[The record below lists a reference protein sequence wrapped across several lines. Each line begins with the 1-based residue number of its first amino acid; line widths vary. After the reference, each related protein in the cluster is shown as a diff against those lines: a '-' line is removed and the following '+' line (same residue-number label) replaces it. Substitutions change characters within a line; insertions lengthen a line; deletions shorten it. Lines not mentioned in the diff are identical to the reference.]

1 MFEKLKALGEALR
14 NAEEEKEE
22 ETSAEKL
29 LKFQQAEEEYKPT
42 EEQIK
47 LGETED
53 IPGQTV
59 SAQETIIQEAKE
71 KDKKD
76 DLDDKIDRIR
86 KVISNFEEDSKPT
99 VIKTKMDMTPVTDI
113 NLKPMDM
120 GSLKQKEYL
129 QSLISQPSS
138 QRDRVSLLYDEL
150 KKFNLI

>member
-42 EEQIK
+42 EEQTK

-53 IPGQTV
+53 TGQTV

-86 KVISNFEEDSKPT
+86 KVISNFEEDSQPT
-99 VIKTKMDMTPVTDI
+99 VVKTKMDMTPVTDI

-129 QSLISQPSS
+129 QSLIAQPSS

>member
-1 MFEKLKALGEALR
+1 MFEKLKELGEALK

-42 EEQIK
+42 EEQTK

-76 DLDDKIDRIR
+76 DLNDKINRIR
-86 KVISNFEEDSKPT
+86 QVISSFEEDQQPT
-99 VIKTKMDMTPVTDI
+99 VIKNKMDTTPVTDI

-129 QSLISQPSS
+129 QSLIAQPSS

>member
-1 MFEKLKALGEALR
+1 MFEKLKELGEALK

-22 ETSAEKL
+22 EVSAEKL

-71 KDKKD
+71 KRKKD

-86 KVISNFEEDSKPT
+86 KVISNFEEDSQPT
-99 VIKTKMDMTPVTDI
+99 VVKTKMDKTPVTDI

-129 QSLISQPSS
+129 QSLIAQPSS

>member
-1 MFEKLKALGEALR
+1 MFEKLKELGEALK

-22 ETSAEKL
+22 EVSAEKL

-71 KDKKD
+71 KRKKD

-86 KVISNFEEDSKPT
+86 KVISNFEEDSQPT
-99 VIKTKMDMTPVTDI
+99 VVKTKMDTTPVTDI

-129 QSLISQPSS
+129 QSLIAQPSS

>member
-1 MFEKLKALGEALR
+1 MFEKLKELGEALK

-22 ETSAEKL
+22 EVSAEKL

-71 KDKKD
+71 KRKKD

-86 KVISNFEEDSKPT
+86 KVISNFEEDSQPT
-99 VIKTKMDMTPVTDI
+99 VVKTKMDTTPVTDI

-129 QSLISQPSS
+129 QSLIAQPSS
-138 QRDRVSLLYDEL
+138 KRDRVSLLYDEL

>member
-14 NAEEEKEE
+14 NAEEEKEK

-53 IPGQTV
+53 TGQTV

-86 KVISNFEEDSKPT
+86 KVISNFEEDSQPT

-129 QSLISQPSS
+129 QSLIAQPSS